1 MPDFNPSTVRA
12 KSSIKSLN
20 FELTNL
26 TPSSLVTFFEIDISS
41 ILKDQG
47 IQQNLTEEAVK
58 IGFSPAKNLNDG
70 ILRFHNNIKIFNSYV
85 VWQGNT
91 YYPAPIQA
99 EGFESTSR
107 GVLPRPNLTIASQSE
122 TGSDQLALLKHE
134 IRKIGDIISAKVT
147 RRRTFAK
154 YLDVINFPTDPIAAS
169 PILPDGY
176 EPDPYAELPKDIY
189 FIERKTTENKNVLT
203 YELSSILDL
212 EGIKIPKRVIVADK
226 CVWQYRGIGC
236 WYQDASTDTVD
247 GEEMV
252 PLLNKAELNYLDPPA
267 GVTPDATTNTIPN
280 KGLPTKAPPAGTE
293 NDQKMRDFVAVKTDQ
308 KEWKKGPR
316 PVDGEDLGYQRGDY
330 VYLLKDK
337 IKYYFVSTG
346 PLKNSAGEVIGGDD
360 TPDFP
365 NTDKMPPNTEYW
377 VADECSKSLTGCRMR
392 WGSNGTF
399 KHGNTNCQIKAG
411 DLPFGGFPAARKI
424 SQGR

>member
-1 MPDFNPSTVRA
+1 
-12 KSSIKSLN
+12 
-20 FELTNL
+20 
-26 TPSSLVTFFEIDISS
+26 VTFFEIDISS

-154 YLDVINFPTDPIAAS
+154 YLDVINFPTDPKAAS

-236 WYQDASTDTVD
+236 WYQDAGEDTVD
-247 GEEMV
+247 GEEMI
-252 PLLNKAELNYLDPPA
+252 PILNKAELNYLENPKGGDS
-267 GVTPDATTNTIPN
+267 NN
-280 KGLPTKAPPAGTE
+280 KGLPNIAPPVGTE
-293 NDQKMRDFVAVKTDQ
+293 NDQKMRDFVSVNTGLGQ
-308 KEWKKGPR
+308 WKK
-316 PVDGEDLGYQRGDY
+316 ETAYASGDY

-346 PLKNSAGEVIGGDD
+346 PLKNSEGNVIVDSEENP
-360 TPDFP
+360 TFP

>member
-1 MPDFNPSTVRA
+1 MPDYNPSTERA

-26 TPSSLVTFFEIDISS
+26 TPSSVVTFFEIDISS
-41 ILKDQG
+41 ILKDKG
-47 IQQNLTEEAVK
+47 IVPDLTKEAES
-58 IGFSPAKNLNDG
+58 IGFAPAKDVADG

-85 VWQGNT
+85 VWQGKT

-99 EGFESTSR
+99 EGFESTSK
-107 GVLPRPNLTIASQSE
+107 GVLPRPTLSIASQSQ

-134 IRKIGDIISAKVT
+134 IRKLGDIINAKVT

-154 YLDVINFPTDPIAAS
+154 YLDKINFAYGQAS
-169 PILPDGY
+169 LSENAQQLPQGY

-189 FIERKTTENKNVLT
+189 FIERKATENKNVLT

-212 EGIKIPKRVIVADK
+212 EGIKIPKRVIVSDK

-236 WYQDASTDTVD
+236 WYQDAGTNELD
-247 GEEMV
+247 GVEGEVV
-252 PLLNKAELNYLDPPA
+252 PLLNKAELNYLD
-267 GVTPDATTNTIPN
+267 GGNSEN
-280 KGLPTKAPPAGTE
+280 KGLPEKAPPVATE
-293 NDQKMRDFVAVKTDQ
+293 NDEKINALLPANVTINESSDNSKWSESTPYEAGQ
-308 KEWKKGPR
+308 
-316 PVDGEDLGYQRGDY
+316 Y

-337 IKYYFVSTG
+337 IKYYFVAKTAV
-346 PLKNSAGEVIGGDD
+346 PGGII
-360 TPDFP
+360 
-365 NTDKMPPNTEYW
+365 PPNTEYW

-392 WGSNGTF
+392 WGLNGSFKNGNNSN
-399 KHGNTNCQIKAG
+399 NCKIKAG

-424 SQGR
+424 ARGG

>member
-1 MPDFNPSTVRA
+1 MPDYNPSTVRA

-26 TPSSLVTFFEIDISS
+26 TPSSLVTFFEIDLSS

-107 GVLPRPNLTIASQSE
+107 GVLPRPTLSIASQSE

-134 IRKIGDIISAKVT
+134 IRKIGDIINAKVT

-154 YLDVINFPTDPIAAS
+154 YLDIINFPTDPKAAS

-212 EGIKIPKRVIVADK
+212 EGIKIPKRVIVSNK

-236 WYQDASTDTVD
+236 
-247 GEEMV
+247 
-252 PLLNKAELNYLDPPA
+252 
-267 GVTPDATTNTIPN
+267 
-280 KGLPTKAPPAGTE
+280 
-293 NDQKMRDFVAVKTDQ
+293 
-308 KEWKKGPR
+308 
-316 PVDGEDLGYQRGDY
+316 
-330 VYLLKDK
+330 
-337 IKYYFVSTG
+337 
-346 PLKNSAGEVIGGDD
+346 
-360 TPDFP
+360 
-365 NTDKMPPNTEYW
+365 
-377 VADECSKSLTGCRMR
+377 
-392 WGSNGTF
+392 
-399 KHGNTNCQIKAG
+399 
-411 DLPFGGFPAARKI
+411 
-424 SQGR
+424 

>member
-1 MPDFNPSTVRA
+1 MPDYNPSTVRA

-107 GVLPRPNLTIASQSE
+107 GVLLRPNLTIASQSE

-154 YLDVINFPTDPIAAS
+154 YLDVINFPTDPKAAS

-293 NDQKMRDFVAVKTDQ
+293 NDQKMRDFVAVKDGRA
-308 KEWKKGPR
+308 EWKKG
-316 PVDGEDLGYQRGDY
+316 LGYASGDY

-346 PLKNSAGEVIGGDD
+346 PLKNSEGNVIEDSEGNP
-360 TPDFP
+360 TFP

-377 VADECSKSLTGCRMR
+377 EADECSKSLTGCRMR

>member
-107 GVLPRPNLTIASQSE
+107 GVLPRPQLTIASQSE

-154 YLDVINFPTDPIAAS
+154 YLDVINFPMDPKASS

-236 WYQDASTDTVD
+236 WYQDAKEDEVD
-247 GEEMV
+247 GEKMI
-252 PLLNKAELNYLDPPA
+252 PLLNKAELNYLENSQGNNSA
-267 GVTPDATTNTIPN
+267 S
-280 KGLPTKAPPAGTE
+280 KGLPTKAIPAGTE
-293 NDQKMRDFVAVKTDQ
+293 NDQKMRDFVTVKKDQ
-308 KEWKKGPR
+308 GPWEKGKA
-316 PVDGEDLGYQRGDY
+316 YASGDY

-337 IKYYFVSTG
+337 VKYYFVSTG
-346 PLKNSAGEVIGGDD
+346 PLDD
-360 TPDFP
+360 NPDFP
-365 NTDKMPPNTEYW
+365 NTDKMPPNSEYW

-399 KHGNTNCQIKAG
+399 KLGHNVANCQIKAG

>member
-1 MPDFNPSTVRA
+1 MPDYNPSTVRA

-26 TPSSLVTFFEIDISS
+26 TPSSVVTFFEIDISS
-41 ILKDQG
+41 ILKDKG
-47 IQQNLTEEAVK
+47 IVPDLTKEAES
-58 IGFSPAKNLNDG
+58 IGFSPAKDVADG

-85 VWQGNT
+85 VWQGKT

-99 EGFESTSR
+99 EGFESTSK
-107 GVLPRPNLTIASQSE
+107 GVLPRPTLSIASQSQ

-134 IRKIGDIISAKVT
+134 IRKLGDIINSKVT

-154 YLDVINFPTDPIAAS
+154 YLDVINFPTGPTTAS

-212 EGIKIPKRVIVADK
+212 EGIKIPKRVIVSDK

-236 WYQDASTDTVD
+236 WYQDAGKDKVD
-247 GEEMV
+247 GEDMV
-252 PLLNKAELNYLDPPA
+252 PLLDKAELHYLD
-267 GVTPDATTNTIPN
+267 GGSATVNTSGERTIN
-280 KGLPTKAPPAGTE
+280 KYGLPEEAPPVATE
-293 NDQKMRDFVAVKTDQ
+293 NDEKINALLPANVTVKNSPDN
-308 KEWKKGPR
+308 KKWKN
-316 PVDGEDLGYQRGDY
+316 DETYAAGDY

-337 IKYYFVSTG
+337 IKYYFVAKAAV
-346 PLKNSAGEVIGGDD
+346 PAGII
-360 TPDFP
+360 
-365 NTDKMPPNTEYW
+365 PPNTEYW

-392 WGSNGTF
+392 WGLNGTF
-399 KHGNTNCQIKAG
+399 KGVNNNCTIKAG

-424 SQGR
+424 ARGG

>member
-1 MPDFNPSTVRA
+1 MPDYNPSTVRA

-26 TPSSLVTFFEIDISS
+26 TPSSLVTFFEIDISA

-47 IQQNLTEEAVK
+47 IDHNLTEEAAK
-58 IGFSPAKNLNDG
+58 IGFSPAKNMDDG

-107 GVLPRPNLTIASQSE
+107 GVLPRPTLSIASQSE

-134 IRKIGDIISAKVT
+134 IRKIGDIINAKVT

-154 YLDVINFPTDPIAAS
+154 YLDTINFPRNTT
-169 PILPDGY
+169 LPDGY
-176 EPDPYAELPKDIY
+176 EPDPFAELPKDIY

-212 EGIKIPKRVIVADK
+212 EGIKIPKRVVVADK

-236 WYQDASTDTVD
+236 WYQDAGTDTVD
-247 GEEMV
+247 GEENVV
-252 PLLNKAELNYLDPPA
+252 PLLNKAELNYLD
-267 GVTPDATTNTIPN
+267 GGTLDN
-280 KGLPTKAPPAGTE
+280 KGLPKTAPPVGTE
-293 NDQKMRDFVAVKTDQ
+293 NDQKMRDFVSVNADQ
-308 KEWKKGPR
+308 GEWKKGPKQNGDD
-316 PVDGEDLGYQRGDY
+316 VDLGYAAGDY

-346 PLKNSAGEVIGGDD
+346 PLKDSEGDVIGGDD
-360 TPDFP
+360 TPTFP

-392 WGSNGTF
+392 WGSNGAF
-399 KHGNTNCQIKAG
+399 KLGNNLNNCQIKAG